1 MFMLAKQQLKGSGTI
16 KEQLQGIGEITMQ
29 LNEQSGVTMNIKD
42 IQEGIGKAT
51 ATQRLAAA
59 GNTKELANQVYIH
72 QELTEVV

>member
-1 MFMLAKQQLKGSGTI
+1 
-16 KEQLQGIGEITMQ
+16 MQ

-59 GNTKELANQVYIH
+59 GNTKELANQVYQSKLLGLEAADLEGVQNSLLDFESSIAA
-72 QELTEVV
+72 EMES